1 MRYRIYYLLSSLC
14 YRFSCNKKEDIYSSR
29 RIALPNPK
37 FVVFY
42 NGREKQPARVEMRL
56 SDSYSHK
63 DGEPQLE
70 LIVTQ
75 ININSGYND
84 DFLQA
89 CPILGDYAIYVDR
102 VRRYQKDMALTDAVD
117 RAVDECISEGI
128 LADFLKKNKA
138 VVKNMSIYEYDEELH
153 IKTMMDIGREEGLIE
168 GEIIG
173 KVLAY
178 YEMGCDIETIST
190 KMNLSTTKIKDILDV
205 NSV

>member
-1 MRYRIYYLLSSLC
+1 MRYRIYYLLLSLC

-117 RAVDECISEGI
+117 RAVDECINEGI

-168 GEIIG
+168 GE
-173 KVLAY
+173 
-178 YEMGCDIETIST
+178 TIST